1 MRTTA
6 ATRENLIAQL
16 KSGVRAL
23 RAPVGD
29 LESNGA
35 YMAMASLAW
44 TLKAWF
50 AILLPEMGRFAK
62 THAEQKRRVLRME
75 FRSFV
80 NAFMRIPVQ
89 IVRQGRRLIYRVLA
103 WSRSMDVF
111 FRGWGRLT
119 QRC

>member
-1 MRTTA
+1 
-6 ATRENLIAQL
+6 L
-16 KSGVRAL
+16 
-23 RAPVGD
+23 
-29 LESNGA
+29 
-35 YMAMASLAW
+35 
-44 TLKAWF
+44 
-50 AILLPEMGRFAK
+50 
-62 THAEQKRRVLRME
+62 E

-111 FRGWGRLT
+111 FRGWDRLT